1 MGTYTIAVVGNP
13 NSGKTTLFNGLTGSN
28 QRIGNWPGVTVEK
41 KEGSA
46 NYNGDTYHFVDLPGI
61 YSLFA
66 FSEDERVARDYIL
79 QERPD
84 LVINIVDST
93 NLERNLYLTTQLL
106 EMRVP
111 VLILLNMIDLAEKEH
126 LKIEIDHLSNHLEV
140 PCVGI
145 SAVRAEDIKDVFNR
159 VEKALHSPSVSTVEV
174 LFPNE
179 VEEIIGVWEKKLSK
193 IAGKIGVGG
202 RWVAVK
208 LLEEEE
214 WLTKQAVESGAITKA
229 EIEEG
234 LKTVET
240 ILGETADA
248 VLADYRYGF
257 IHGLVKDVITRTTS
271 RRTVTDKIDKVV
283 MHRFFGIPIFFIAMF
298 VVFLVTIGLG
308 NALIGVFEEFFGIIF
323 VDGMG
328 RLMEV
333 FHAPDWLY
341 AVIVGGLGTGIQTVG
356 AFIPVIFLMFFM
368 LALLEDS
375 GYMARAA
382 FVMDKFMGRLGL
394 PGKSFVPMIV
404 GFGCTVPA
412 IMAARTL
419 EDRRDRILTVFMTP
433 FMSCGA
439 RLSVYT
445 VIASVFFLRYTGMV
459 VFSLYLVGII
469 VAVLSGLLLRKTIFL
484 GETSHLI
491 MELPPYHSPRAKHIM
506 MHTWL
511 NLKGFLFRAGKFI
524 IMAAVVLAFLNSF
537 GTDGTFGNEG
547 TDKSVLTKIG
557 KVITPVFS
565 PFGVEDDNWPA
576 SVALFTGVFAKESV
590 VGTMNALYGQMEKK
604 QRQSG
609 EAGRTEGE
617 NSFSV
622 MRRYFS
628 YGPTQAYA
636 YLLFVLLYFPC
647 VATLGVAIKEIG
659 KGFGTLMIVYQT
671 LLAWIIAT
679 LFYQLTVGRNPIWIG
694 AALGLGGA
702 VIAVLVVIG
711 RIFRRHERKKLHE
724 TA

>member
-1 MGTYTIAVVGNP
+1 MGRFTIAVVGNP

-46 NYNGDTYHFVDLPGI
+46 VYKNDTYHFVDLPGI

-79 QERPD
+79 KESPD

-93 NLERNLYLTTQLL
+93 NLERNLYLTIQLL

-126 LKIEIDHLSNHLEV
+126 IKIEMDHLSNHLEV

-145 SAVRAEDIKDVFNR
+145 SAVRSADIQKVF
-159 VEKALHSPSVSTVEV
+159 VEIEKTLKNPPISSVEV

-179 VEEIIGVWEKKLSK
+179 IEEIIAAWKEQLKNV
-193 IAGKIGVGG
+193 AGKIGVNH
-202 RWVAVK
+202 RWVTVK

-214 WLTKQAVESGAITKA
+214 WTTRQVVDNSDITRE
-229 EIEEG
+229 EIQEK
-234 LKTVET
+234 LQTIET
-240 ILGETADA
+240 ILGESSDA
-248 VLADYRYGF
+248 VVADYRYGF
-257 IHGLVKDVITRTTS
+257 IHGLTKDVITRVTS
-271 RRTVTDKIDKVV
+271 RRSVTDKIDKVV

-298 VVFLVTIGLG
+298 LVFLVTIGLG
-308 NALIGVFEEFFGIIF
+308 NRLIGVFEGFFGLIF
-323 VDGMG
+323 VDGFA
-328 RLMEV
+328 RLLEV
-333 FHAPDWLY
+333 LSAPEWLHAI
-341 AVIVGGLGTGIQTVG
+341 IVGGLGTGIQTVG
-356 AFIPVIFLMFFM
+356 AFIPIIFLMFFM
-368 LALLEDS
+368 LSLLEDS

-419 EDRRDRILTVFMTP
+419 DNERDRILTVFMTP
-433 FMSCGA
+433 FISCGA

-445 VIASVFFLRYTGMV
+445 VIASVFFVRYTGMA
-459 VFSLYLVGII
+459 VFSLYVVGII

-506 MHTWL
+506 MHTWF
-511 NLKGFLFRAGKFI
+511 NLKGFIFRAGKFI
-524 IMAAVVLAFLNSF
+524 VIAAILLAFLNSF
-537 GTDGTFGNEG
+537 GTDGSFGNEG
-547 TDKSVLTKIG
+547 TEKSVLTKIG
-557 KVITPVFS
+557 KTITPVFV
-565 PFGVEDDNWPA
+565 PFGVEKENWPA
-576 SVALFTGVFAKESV
+576 SVALFTGIFAKESV
-590 VGTMNALYGQMEKK
+590 VGTMNALYGQLEQKK
-604 QRQSG
+604 SS
-609 EAGRTEGE
+609 AEG
-617 NSFSV
+617 SIFSV
-622 MRRYFS
+622 MRKYFS
-628 YGPTQAYA
+628 RGPVQAYA

-647 VATLGVAIKEIG
+647 IATLGIAIKEIG
-659 KGFGTLMIVYQT
+659 KGFGILMISYQT
-671 LLAWIIAT
+671 VLAWVIAT
-679 LFYQLTVGRNPIWIG
+679 LFFQTAAGRNPLWIG
-694 AALGLGGA
+694 LSIGIGGF
-702 VIAVLVVIG
+702 LVVLLLIIG
-711 RIFRRHERKKLHE
+711 KIIRRKEERQLSE
-724 TA
+724 V